1 MSNINPIKFGVA
13 GNQYFKQDAN
23 EDLTQKQAEKKA
35 EETPQKQVSAND
47 VLSFMAAQGAAYVQ
61 PAAPK
66 SVNVSELLA
75 KYVTPE
81 QEARIAESMKAFE
94 TNFNTTVA
102 VAMDEF
108 GVEEKFAG
116 DIALATINATM

>member
-1 MSNINPIKFGVA
+1 M
-13 GNQYFKQDAN
+13 
-23 EDLTQKQAEKKA
+23 EDLAKKQTEKKA

-94 TNFNTTVA
+94 TNFNTAVA

-116 DIALATINATM
+116 DIALATVNATM